1 MSKIFSQS
9 ANINKEYTC
18 SIVRIGAVTPVEGSD
33 FLSKTEIRPNTPI
46 VVRRDEVKE
55 GDVMFY
61 VDLECQLNDR
71 FLAVNNMYEDAK
83 LNDNYE
89 EVQGTATQ
97 MSYDGAPLEAVQEY
111 LKVNKGYFG
120 SNGRVRMKRM
130 RGQESLGFLFS
141 QATMSK
147 FCPEVADLD
156 LNDMVGEEFDTVKDE
171 LFVQAYVPVKKVE
184 RAKGLR
190 EGKRNREIKRFD
202 RMIPGQFSFHYDTEL
217 LEKNLNRIHPDDV
230 VTLSVKL
237 HGTSAIFG
245 NVRVNRKLSTWE
257 KIKKF
262 FGANVQ
268 LTEWGNIY
276 SSRSV
281 IKNQYINE
289 GVTDGFYGTD
299 LWGVWNDLIS
309 KYIPQGWTI
318 YGEIV
323 GYVGQGS
330 YIQKDFDY
338 GCRNG
343 ESKLMIYRISQET
356 EDGHRVEWNVTD
368 VQEWT
373 MKLIRDLK
381 SAGEIKL
388 AEMIHPIDIVYHGTL
403 RDLYPEIAEDESW
416 AANVVRALANEKKF
430 YMEEEEPLCKNHVPR
445 EGLVLRKD
453 NDPVREAFK
462 IKTMKFRN
470 KEAKAIDS
478 GELDIEMQERYGN
491 EE

>member
-18 SIVRIGAVTPVEGSD
+18 SIVKIGEVTPVEGSD

-55 GDVMFY
+55 GDIMFY
-61 VDLECQLNDR
+61 VDLESQLNDR
-71 FLAVNNMYEDAK
+71 FLAVNNMYSDAK

-89 EVQGTATQ
+89 EIQKVAAQMQTEGATPDQ
-97 MSYDGAPLEAVQEY
+97 IQKYIES
-111 LKVNKGYFG
+111 NKGYFG

-141 QATMSK
+141 QATMTK
-147 FCPEVADLD
+147 FCPAVAELD
-156 LNDMVGEEFDTVKDE
+156 LSTLVGEEFDTVDGK
-171 LFVQAYVPVKKVE
+171 LFVQSYVPIKKAE
-184 RAKGLR
+184 RTGGLH
-190 EGKRNREIKRFD
+190 EGKRNRKIKRFD
-202 RMIPGQFSFHYDTEL
+202 RMIPGQFSFHYDTDL
-217 LEKNLNRIHPDDV
+217 LEKNLNRIHPEDV

-245 NVRVNRKLSTWE
+245 NVRVKRQLSVWE

-262 FGANVQ
+262 FGADVP

-299 LWGVWNDLIS
+299 LWGVWNGLIG
-309 KYIPQGWTI
+309 KYIPRGWTI

-323 GYVGQGS
+323 GFVGPGS
-330 YIQKDFDY
+330 YVQKDFDY

-356 EDGHRVEWNVTD
+356 EDGHKYEWNVTD
-368 VQEWT
+368 VHDWT
-373 MKLIRDLK
+373 MELIHDLE
-381 SAGEIKL
+381 AIGENKL
-388 AEMIHPIDIVYHGTL
+388 AGMIHPIDIVYHGTL
-403 RDLYPEIAEDESW
+403 RDLYPEIAEDENW

-430 YMEEEEPLCKNHVPR
+430 YMEEEEPLCRNHVPR

-453 NDPVREAFK
+453 NDPVKEAFK
-462 IKTMKFRN
+462 LKTMKFRN

-478 GELDIEMQERYGN
+478 GEADIEMQERYGN